1 MQEESNESR
10 ALEQL
15 GELKAALNYLRQMRD
30 EDVRSREALADALG
44 RMQEQIVVFTRK
56 LDDALSQ
63 SVRSHS
69 SLESRIFDIE
79 LWRTEVVTS
88 LRVGRWVMGVICTV
102 VGAVLTLTVQYF
114 TR

>member
-1 MQEESNESR
+1 MQEEGNESR

-15 GELKAALNYLRQMRD
+15 GELKAALNFLRQMRD
-30 EDVRSREALADALG
+30 EDVQSREALADALG

-63 SVRSHS
+63 SVRSYS
-69 SLESRIFDIE
+69 LLESRISDIE

-102 VGAVLTLTVQYF
+102 VGVVFTLTAQYF
-114 TR
+114 MR

>member
-10 ALEQL
+10 VLEQL
-15 GELKAALNYLRQMRD
+15 GELKAALNFLRQMRD

-44 RMQEQIVVFTRK
+44 GMQEQIVVFTRK

-63 SVRSHS
+63 SVRSYS
-69 SLESRIFDIE
+69 SLESRISDIE
-79 LWRTEVVTS
+79 LWRTEVVTF

-102 VGAVLTLTVQYF
+102 VGAVLTLTAQYF

>member
-1 MQEESNESR
+1 MQEESNEGR
-10 ALEQL
+10 VLEQL
-15 GELKAALNYLRQMRD
+15 GELKAALNFLRQMRD
-30 EDVRSREALADALG
+30 EDVRSRGALADALG
-44 RMQEQIVVFTRK
+44 GMQEQIVVFTHK

-63 SVRSHS
+63 SVRSYS
-69 SLESRIFDIE
+69 SLESRISDIE

-102 VGAVLTLTVQYF
+102 VGAVLTLTAQYF

>member
-10 ALEQL
+10 VLEQL
-15 GELKAALNYLRQMRD
+15 GELKVALTFLRQMRD

-44 RMQEQIVVFTRK
+44 RMQERIVVFTRK
-56 LDDALSQ
+56 LDDALFQ
-63 SVRSHS
+63 SVRSYS
-69 SLESRIFDIE
+69 SLESRISDIE
-79 LWRTEVVTS
+79 LWRTEVVTF

-102 VGAVLTLTVQYF
+102 VGAVLTLTAQYF

>member
-1 MQEESNESR
+1 MQEESNESCV
-10 ALEQL
+10 LEQL
-15 GELKAALNYLRQMRD
+15 GELKATLNFLRQMRD
-30 EDVRSREALADALG
+30 EDARSREALADALG

-63 SVRSHS
+63 SVRSYS
-69 SLESRIFDIE
+69 SLESRISDIE

-102 VGAVLTLTVQYF
+102 VGAVLTLTAQYF

>member
-1 MQEESNESR
+1 MQDESNDKR
-10 ALEQL
+10 VLEQL
-15 GELKAALNYLRQMRD
+15 GELKAALSFLRQMRD
-30 EDVRSREALADALG
+30 DDVRSREALADALG

-63 SVRSHS
+63 SVRSCS
-69 SLESRIFDIE
+69 SLESRISDIE
-79 LWRTEVVTS
+79 LWRTEVVTF

-102 VGAVLTLTVQYF
+102 VGAVLTLTAQYF

>member
-10 ALEQL
+10 VLEQL
-15 GELKAALNYLRQMRD
+15 GELKAALNFLRQMRG

-63 SVRSHS
+63 SVRSYS
-69 SLESRIFDIE
+69 SLESRISDIE
-79 LWRTEVVTS
+79 LWRTEVVAS
-88 LRVGRWVMGVICTV
+88 LRVGRWVIGVICTV
-102 VGAVLTLTVQYF
+102 VGAVLTLTAQYF

>member
-10 ALEQL
+10 VLERL
-15 GELKAALNYLRQMRD
+15 GELKAALNFLRQMRD

-44 RMQEQIVVFTRK
+44 RVQEQIVVFTRK

-63 SVRSHS
+63 SVRSYS
-69 SLESRIFDIE
+69 SLESRISDIE

-102 VGAVLTLTVQYF
+102 VGAVLMLTAQYF

>member
-1 MQEESNESR
+1 MQEENNESR
-10 ALEQL
+10 VLEQL
-15 GELKAALNYLRQMRD
+15 GELKAALSFLRQMRD
-30 EDVRSREALADALG
+30 DDARSREALADALG

-63 SVRSHS
+63 SDRSYS
-69 SLESRIFDIE
+69 SLESRISDIE

-102 VGAVLTLTVQYF
+102 VGAVLMLIAQYF

>member
-10 ALEQL
+10 VLEQL
-15 GELKAALNYLRQMRD
+15 GELKATLNFLRQMRD
-30 EDVRSREALADALG
+30 EDMQSREALADALG

-63 SVRSHS
+63 SVRSYS
-69 SLESRIFDIE
+69 SLESRISDIE

-88 LRVGRWVMGVICTV
+88 FRVGRWVMGVICTV
-102 VGAVLTLTVQYF
+102 VGAVLTLTAQYF

>member
-10 ALEQL
+10 VLEQL
-15 GELKAALNYLRQMRD
+15 GELKAALNFLRQMRD
-30 EDVRSREALADALG
+30 DDARSREALVDALG
-44 RMQEQIVVFTRK
+44 RMQEQIIVFTRK

-63 SVRSHS
+63 SIRSYI
-69 SLESRIFDIE
+69 SLESRISDIE

-102 VGAVLTLTVQYF
+102 VGAVLTLIAQYF
-114 TR
+114 MR

>member
-10 ALEQL
+10 VLEQL
-15 GELKAALNYLRQMRD
+15 GELKATLNFLRQMRD
-30 EDVRSREALADALG
+30 EDARSREALADALG

-63 SVRSHS
+63 SVRSYS
-69 SLESRIFDIE
+69 SLESRISDIE

-102 VGAVLTLTVQYF
+102 VGAVLTLTAQYF